1 MRASMPRHGT
11 NRDIVAGMN
20 SPHRNTPRPGRLGA
34 ATMWARLR
42 PDLTLESALAALD
55 DVVQAEDVERD
66 TYRRPPRRLVH
77 VGRPAR

>member
-1 MRASMPRHGT
+1 MPASMPRVGT
-11 NRDIVAGMN
+11 NRDIVDGMN
-20 SPHRNTPRPGRLGA
+20 SPHRNTPRPGRLGV

-55 DVVQAEDVERD
+55 DVVRSEDVERD
-66 TYRRPPRRLVH
+66 TYRRPPRHLVQ